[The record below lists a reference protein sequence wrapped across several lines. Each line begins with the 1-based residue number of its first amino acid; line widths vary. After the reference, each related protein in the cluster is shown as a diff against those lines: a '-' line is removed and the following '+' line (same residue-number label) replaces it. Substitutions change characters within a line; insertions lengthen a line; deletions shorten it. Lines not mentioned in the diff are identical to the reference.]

1 MQGCIGPY
9 QVTCHLKH
17 ETLSGIT
24 YFNGIEIAAMV
35 FDPLNDETFV
45 HMASGTIFTMKQS
58 QSEFKAFRKWVDKYI
73 ERHRRDHRYE

>member
-9 QVTCHLKH
+9 QTS
-17 ETLSGIT
+17 SGIT

-35 FDPLNDETFV
+35 FDPLNDETYV
-45 HMASGTIFTMKQS
+45 HMASGTIFTIKQS
-58 QSEFKAFRKWVDKYI
+58 QSEFNAFRKWVDKYI